1 VATGDIRILRVIA
14 RLNVGGAG
22 AIERALD
29 QPPDPW
35 GGRAAVAW
43 AEQLS
48 VDPTFDA
55 RIEPAHLVA
64 EVIDEIYRQNVSD

>member
-1 VATGDIRILRVIA
+1 VQ
-14 RLNVGGAG
+14 NVGGSFYDFRA
-22 AIERALD
+22 ERFNGTSRVILD

-48 VDPTFDA
+48 ADASFDA
-55 RIEPAHLVA
+55 KIERAYLVA
-64 EVIDEIYRQNVSD
+64 EVIDEIYRQNISD